1 VTRHGPGTLTAEHST
16 NQRDVFTK
24 ICQDFG
30 ATSAECNG
38 EDDYIHHIHLLV
50 RYPPNVLITALMSSP
65 QRNLRPSIPPVTAR
79 YGQDL

>member
-1 VTRHGPGTLTAEHST
+1 VFVTKHRPGTLTAEHST

-30 ATSAECNG
+30 ATPAECNG

-50 RYPPNVLITALMSSP
+50 RYPPNVPITALMSFPKGTSAH
-65 QRNLRPSIPPVTAR
+65 PSR
-79 YGQDL
+79 R

>member
-1 VTRHGPGTLTAEHST
+1 MTKHRPGTLTAEHST

-30 ATSAECNG
+30 ATPAECNG
-38 EDDYIHHIHLLV
+38 EDDYIHLLV
-50 RYPPNVLITALMSSP
+50 RYPPNVPITALMSSP
-65 QRNLRPSIPPVTAR
+65 KGTSAHPSPPVTAR